1 MIKKDNNYYN
11 KSLKDKASKL
21 RTSMTKAEACL
32 WKYIL
37 KGKQLKGFQFRRQRP
52 VLYYI
57 ADFLCKDLNLIIEVD
72 GITHHF
78 NENYKK
84 DLERQTKLE
93 DAGFV
98 VVRLKDEEILYNIEG
113 VRQYLELTIDE
124 IIKMQSSP
132 VSSADTPSE
141 GG

>member
-1 MIKKDNNYYN
+1 MIKKDNYYYN
-11 KSLKDKASKL
+11 KSLKGKANKL

-37 KGKQLKGFQFRRQRP
+37 KGKQLKGLQFRRQRP

-57 ADFLCKDLNLIIEVD
+57 ADFFCKDLNLIIEVD

-78 NENYKK
+78 NQNYKN
-84 DLERQTKLE
+84 DLKRQGKLE
-93 DAGFV
+93 EAGFI
-98 VVRLKDEEILYNIEG
+98 VVRLKDEEILSNIDG

-124 IIKMQSSP
+124 IINSQSSP
-132 VSSADTPSE
+132 VSSADTPSK